1 MKYKQIL
8 IIISIVLIGI
18 HRNVYSQSS
27 NNINSINIQTDTLYD
42 LERNY
47 KPLPNGFDINT
58 NLDSLEFTERRIP
71 KVRRIFKAGK
81 TYHYKAIYLSSK
93 NDTLSNSYV
102 NMETTGLRRPDADS
116 EKQDLVYYLFPNYK
130 ADSIKLSNHFINKEY
145 QNWTGKNG
153 QGIIENIENVWIH
166 PIQSNQY
173 KFTEVAPFPEANL
186 PLQKGKK
193 WEGTTTGIIGWG
205 EWDGQTVK
213 SKYKIS
219 GQEIYLLGDLKI
231 DCWVIKSVA
240 RCSSG
245 KSKLTTLFN
254 EEYGFVK
261 MEYQNY
267 EKEKLVFELIKME
280 EK

>member
-1 MKYKQIL
+1 
-8 IIISIVLIGI
+8 
-18 HRNVYSQSS
+18 
-27 NNINSINIQTDTLYD
+27 
-42 LERNY
+42 
-47 KPLPNGFDINT
+47 
-58 NLDSLEFTERRIP
+58 
-71 KVRRIFKAGK
+71 
-81 TYHYKAIYLSSK
+81 
-93 NDTLSNSYV
+93 
-102 NMETTGLRRPDADS
+102 METTGLRRPDADS

-267 EKEKLVFELIKME
+267 ENEKLVFELIKME

>member
-18 HRNVYSQSS
+18 QRNVYSQ
-27 NNINSINIQTDTLYD
+27 NLIEKVPLGTEQDTLFDIYKYQRINS
-42 LERNY
+42 
-47 KPLPNGFDINT
+47 NGEIRPY
-58 NLDSLEFTERRIP
+58 EKRVPKKRI
-71 KVRRIFKAGK
+71 IFKAGK
-81 TYHYKAIYLSSK
+81 IYHYKAIYLSSK

-267 EKEKLVFELIKME
+267 ENEKLVFELIKME

>member
-18 HRNVYSQSS
+18 QRNVYSQNS

-81 TYHYKAIYLSSK
+81 TYHYKAIYLTSN
-93 NDTLSNSYV
+93 NDTLSNRFV
-102 NMETTGLRRPDADS
+102 LMKTTGERWERQP
-116 EKQDLVYYLFPNYK
+116 EKQDLIYFEFPNYK
-130 ADSIKLSNHFINKEY
+130 TDSIKLSKHDINKEV
-145 QNWTGKNG
+145 QNWNSQTGE
-153 QGIIENIENVWIH
+153 GIVENIEQVWMH
-166 PIQSNQY
+166 PIRTNQY
-173 KFTEVAPFPEANL
+173 KFTEVAPFPKVNL

-213 SKYKIS
+213 CKYKIS
-219 GQEIYLLGDLKI
+219 GKEIYLLGDLKI
-231 DCWVIKSVA
+231 DCWVIKSVGK
-240 RCSSG
+240 CSSG

>member
-8 IIISIVLIGI
+8 IIATIVLIGI
-18 HRNVYSQSS
+18 QSKVYSQ
-27 NNINSINIQTDTLYD
+27 NFIPGETTEIKKDTLFD
-42 LERNY
+42 LYKHQVIISKGDSSWIESYER
-47 KPLPNGFDINT
+47 KVPKK
-58 NLDSLEFTERRIP
+58 RI
-71 KVRRIFKAGK
+71 IFKEGK
-81 TYHYKAIYLSSK
+81 NYHYKAIYLSSN

-116 EKQDLVYYLFPNYK
+116 EKQDLVYYVFPNYQ
-130 ADSIKLSNHFINKEY
+130 ADSVKLSNHFVNKERQY
-145 QNWTGKNG
+145 WTGKNG
-153 QGIIENIENVWIH
+153 QGVIENVENVWMH

-173 KFTEVAPFPEANL
+173 KFTEVAPFPDVYF
-186 PLQKGKK
+186 PLQKGTK
-193 WEGTTTGIIGWG
+193 WDNSVTGINGWG

-213 SKYKIS
+213 CKYKIT
-219 GQEIYLLGDLKI
+219 GQAAYLLGDLEL
-231 DCWVIKSVA
+231 DCWIVKSTS

-267 EKEKLVFELIKME
+267 EKEKLVFELINVDE
-280 EK
+280 E